1 MRFFATILAAVA
13 MMSMAAHAE
22 VTMGDDGLH
31 KADWLEDTFM
41 DMSEDLESANA
52 EGKRLLIIWEQRGCP
67 YCNRM
72 HEKIFPRP
80 EIDVLL
86 REHFYIVQMN
96 LFGDKEVTDFDGTV
110 LSEKQMAVRWGII
123 FTPTMMFLDDIAPMG
138 KSAAQSTVMVM
149 PGAFD
154 KYTTKNILN
163 FVWQKAYEGDE
174 HFQKFHAREL
184 AAAKAAG
191 N

>member
-1 MRFFATILAAVA
+1 
-13 MMSMAAHAE
+13 
-22 VTMGDDGLH
+22 
-31 KADWLEDTFM
+31 
-41 DMSEDLESANA
+41 
-52 EGKRLLIIWEQRGCP
+52 
-67 YCNRM
+67 M
-72 HEKIFPRP
+72 HNEIFPRP

-96 LFGDKEVTDFDGTV
+96 MFGDKEVTDFDGTV
-110 LSEKQMAVRWGII
+110 LSEKKMAVRWGVI
-123 FTPTMMFLDDIAPMG
+123 FTPTMMFMPDAHPGDT
-138 KSAAQSTVMVM
+138 SAGQAAVMVM

-163 FVWQKAYEGDE
+163 FVWLKGYEGDE

-184 AAAKAAG
+184 AKAQAAE